1 MDGPGRIRGFL
12 HRRLRLL
19 ALLPAAGTGVVA
31 ALAAI
36 GAVQCLVPAASALA
50 LSKTVGG
57 LRSLSSGAGAA
68 WAGFA
73 AFVAVI
79 ALSHLLNA
87 FTQPLSQLAKGR
99 IDGAHRERAA
109 RRVLSAPTLDAI
121 EAGEVQDAVRLCAA
135 EPQNWTEKTPG
146 DGAVAQLQ
154 LLFLYA
160 TGVTS
165 CAVVAAHWAWLVP
178 VLLVPALL
186 QRFLRR
192 RAWLELNR
200 RWADRADRG
209 RRAEYWRGVLTSA
222 ATGKEV
228 RLFRIGEHVIE
239 RVRGH
244 VLDQLEPVWR
254 YSLRIPLWQSWG
266 FGLTAVPLA
275 LAYAWAVVQVVHGHA
290 SLAAEAAVLSAAA
303 SVYALGGMIDA
314 FGIEGARPGLAALD
328 LLDERLAPDPAADAA
343 PADRKAELPGGAPLV
358 ELREVS
364 YRYPRGE
371 HAVLDGLCLTI
382 APGER
387 VGVVGLNGAGKSTL
401 IKVLTGLY
409 RPDGGTLLVDG
420 TPVDRAGGGVEEWR
434 SRVSVLFQDFVRYQL
449 PADENIALGRPG
461 AVDPALVAAA
471 ARGAG
476 VDGLLSGLP
485 AGPATPLARGRTGG
499 VDLSG
504 GQWQQV
510 ALARVLYAAERGAG
524 LLVLDE
530 PTAHLDVRS
539 EQELFERLLAR
550 PRSASVVLVS
560 HRLATMRR
568 VDRIVLLH
576 NGRIAESGS
585 HEELMRLDG
594 RYAEMFRIQAR
605 RFQAGFDDRAEEGE
619 LA

>member
-1 MDGPGRIRGFL
+1 MRGFL
-12 HRRLRLL
+12 SRRLRLFT
-19 ALLPAAGTGVVA
+19 LLRAAGRGVVV
-31 ALAAI
+31 ALVLI
-36 GAVQCLVPAASALA
+36 GLVQCLMPAALALA
-50 LSKTVGG
+50 LSETVGG
-57 LRSLSSGAGAA
+57 LRSLSSGSGAA
-68 WAGFA
+68 WLGFA
-73 AFVAVI
+73 AFVLVI
-79 ALSHLLNA
+79 TASHVLSA
-87 FTQPLSQLAKGR
+87 FIQPLQQLAKER
-99 IDGAHRERAA
+99 VDGAHRERVV
-109 RRVLSAPTLDAI
+109 RRVLSAATLDAV
-121 EAGEVQDAVRLCAA
+121 EAGEVQDAIRLAAA

-146 DGAVAQLQ
+146 DGAVSQLQ
-154 LLFLYA
+154 MLFLYV
-160 TGVTS
+160 TGVAS
-165 CAVVAAHWAWLVP
+165 CVVVAVHWAWLVP
-178 VLLVPALL
+178 VLVVPALL

-200 RWADRADRG
+200 IWAGRADRG
-209 RRAEYWRGVLTSA
+209 RRAEYWRGMLTSP

-228 RLFRIGEHVIE
+228 RLFRLGEHVIG

-244 VLDQLEPVWR
+244 VLDQLAPVWR

-275 LAYAWAVVQVVHGHA
+275 LAYGWAATQVIHGHA

-303 SVYALGGMIDA
+303 SVYALGGIADA

-328 LLDERLAPDPAADAA
+328 LLDDRLSPGLSDAPDPSDGAEAEVAD
-343 PADRKAELPGGAPLV
+343 GAPLV
-358 ELREVS
+358 ELRDVT
-364 YRYPRGE
+364 YRYPRSE
-371 HAVLDGLCLTI
+371 QAVLDGVSLTI

-387 VGVVGLNGAGKSTL
+387 VGIVGLNGAGKSTL

-409 RPDGGTLLVDG
+409 EPDGGTLLVNDA
-420 TPVDRAGGGVEEWR
+420 PVTRAGGGLERWR

-449 PADENIALGRPG
+449 PAEENIALGRPG
-461 AVDPALVAAA
+461 VPDRELVTAATH
-471 ARGAG
+471 GAG
-476 VDGLLSGLP
+476 VDAFLAGLP
-485 AGPATPLARGRTGG
+485 NGVETPLSRGLTGG

-560 HRLATMRR
+560 HRLATMRK
-568 VDRIVLLH
+568 VDRIVMLH
-576 NGRIAESGS
+576 GGRITESGS

-605 RFQAGFDDRAEEGE
+605 RFQEGFDDRAKEGE
-619 LA
+619 LV